1 MGWIKRN
8 LFLVVGGVVAIGLL
22 AIAGFFLFTKYAQDQ
37 AITEQLNQNTE
48 ELKRLVGRDPHP
60 GSDKVDNIGAAKTEH
75 KKLQAALDQLKRY
88 FPPTQTNQPTSREFR
103 AMLDNA
109 VSELKFAA
117 ERSGVKLPDDYW
129 FTFSAQKATTTF
141 PTNLLGS
148 LTSQFSDIADLCRIL
163 YDAKIVSLERIK
175 RVSAGQEDGGG
186 GSALSSL
193 TMGASQDYLDAK
205 AVTNQWAVVM
215 PYEVTFQGFSSELAD
230 VLEGLIRSRRCFVVK
245 NLTVERAD
253 ASSADDGSGLGSG
266 EGSAESQ
273 PTVNPFARYGMGA
286 GMNRYGQRGMSPE
299 LMRRYGMGPQAPV
312 TPTTKPVGRPGVLL
326 EEKALRFTL
335 SINSVRLKPSAGK

>member
-1 MGWIKRN
+1 MAWIKRN
-8 LFLVVGGVVAIGLL
+8 LFLVVGGVVTLGLL
-22 AIAGFFLFTKYAQDQ
+22 ALAGFFLFTKYTQDQ

-60 GSDKVDNIGAAKTEH
+60 GTDKVDNIGAAKTEH
-75 KKLQAALDQLKRY
+75 KKLQASLDQVRKY
-88 FPPTQTNQPTSREFR
+88 FPPTQTNHPTSREFR

-109 VSELKFAA
+109 ISELKFNA
-117 ERSGVKLPDDYW
+117 ERSAVKLPDEYW

-141 PTNLLGS
+141 PTNLLGP
-148 LTSQFSDIADLCRIL
+148 LTSQLSDIADLCRIL
-163 YDAKIVSLERIK
+163 YDAKIMSLERIK

-186 GSALSSL
+186 SL
-193 TMGASQDYLDAK
+193 TAGMSQDYLDAK

-245 NLTVERAD
+245 NLIVERAD
-253 ASSADDGSGLGSG
+253 ASSSDDASGMGIGASSG
-266 EGSAESQ
+266 ESQ
-273 PTVNPFARYGMGA
+273 PTVNPYARYGAA
-286 GMNRYGQRGMSPE
+286 GMSRYGQRGMSPE

-312 TPTTKPVGRPGVLL
+312 APTTKPAGRPGVLL